1 MVYIIFHGYTCSY
14 NRPKKEVLEK
24 TRDSFKTFLVQ
35 FGGFSILLFSP
46 TSLDLLTH
54 SLL

>member
-14 NRPKKEVLEK
+14 NRTEREVLEG
-24 TRDSFKTFLVQ
+24 TRDSFKIFLVQ

-46 TSLDLLTH
+46 TSLDILTY